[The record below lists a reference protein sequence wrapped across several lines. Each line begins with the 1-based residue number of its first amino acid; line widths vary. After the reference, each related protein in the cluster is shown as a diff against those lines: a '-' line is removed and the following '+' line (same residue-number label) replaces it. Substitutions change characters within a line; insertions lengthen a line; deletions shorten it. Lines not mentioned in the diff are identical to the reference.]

1 MIDVREAKA
10 GASLRVR
17 VKPRAARDELAG
29 EREGALLVRLMAP
42 PVEGEA
48 NAALVRLL
56 ARALGLA
63 PSALTIAQGAR
74 GRDKVL
80 VVAGLGVEDVRAR
93 LAAALA
99 SR

>member
-1 MIDVREAKA
+1 MIDVRETRD

-29 EREGALLVRLMAP
+29 EREGALVVRLTAP

-48 NAALVRLL
+48 NAALVRLVS
-56 ARALGLA
+56 RVLGLP
-63 PSALTIAQGAR
+63 PSSVAIAQGAK

-80 VVAGLGVEDVRAR
+80 VVAGLGAAEVRAR
-93 LAAALA
+93 LSAARGAQ
-99 SR
+99 